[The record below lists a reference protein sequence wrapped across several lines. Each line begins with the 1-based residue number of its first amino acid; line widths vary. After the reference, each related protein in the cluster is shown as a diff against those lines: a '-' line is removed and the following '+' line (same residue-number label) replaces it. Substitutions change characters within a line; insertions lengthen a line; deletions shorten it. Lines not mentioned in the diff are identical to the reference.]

1 MQTLEH
7 SSGSVGSHKAQ
18 TFAFHFLAALSR
30 TLSSILCHFQLN
42 NFRVLV
48 SAIFLG
54 HFEFRYQRAD
64 DVGSAV
70 RCITGEQG
78 IIHSDVAFYDLSAA
92 ISLGSR
98 RE

>member
-1 MQTLEH
+1 MPF
-7 SSGSVGSHKAQ
+7 SVE
-18 TFAFHFLAALSR
+18 
-30 TLSSILCHFQLN
+30 
-42 NFRVLV
+42 
-48 SAIFLG
+48 IFLRPGICNFFWG

-64 DVGSAV
+64 DAGSAV

-78 IIHSDVAFYDLSAA
+78 IIHSNVAFYDLPVA

>member
-1 MQTLEH
+1 MPF
-7 SSGSVGSHKAQ
+7 SVEQFSCPG
-18 TFAFHFLAALSR
+18 
-30 TLSSILCHFQLN
+30 ICN
-42 NFRVLV
+42 
-48 SAIFLG
+48 FLG